1 MSEYRAGAL
10 RCPACANS
18 LDEVGA
24 GESLVD
30 VCRHCRGIY
39 LDWLDGEPRELVRQV
54 VTPLGATPVGAEPAA
69 LAGGC
74 PRCAVPLNTELY
86 QGRGPWV
93 HRCSGCQGI
102 FVDFVAAEILANTSG
117 PDDDAAK
124 EQGPLSRIG
133 EALRAL
139 VGA

>member
-1 MSEYRAGAL
+1 MSDYRAGAL
-10 RCPACANS
+10 RCPACGHG

-39 LDWLDGEPRELVRQV
+39 LDWLDGEPRELVRHV
-54 VTPLGATPVGAEPAA
+54 VTPLGGSVVGAEPRKLEGA
-69 LAGGC
+69 C
-74 PRCAVPLNTELY
+74 PRCAVPFVAELY
-86 QGRGPWV
+86 QSRGPWV

-102 FVDFVAAEILANTSG
+102 FVDFAAAEVLADTSG
-117 PDDDAAK
+117 PEDYVEK
-124 EQGPLSRIG
+124 ESGPLSRLG